1 VRQIGKMEVG
11 GCRGEHLMIK
21 AAQKATLFQSW
32 DNPFDKRVQSQPNV
46 WRIKVGT
53 SLEGWSGDIVHWGPL
68 QSLSARNTAAA
79 PSVHH
84 SRSSIALNEPLQS
97 LPY

>member
-1 VRQIGKMEVG
+1 MGVG

-68 QSLSARNTAAA
+68 QGLSLLNTSINSRERRCVLSELIRAARCSA
-79 PSVHH
+79 S
-84 SRSSIALNEPLQS
+84 
-97 LPY
+97 